1 MGKLE
6 EGRWGRQVRK
16 FSTSGS
22 GRQRWRVQGP
32 TPLGHGTLR
41 SLDATGERATP
52 WSTGAAG
59 GGLHCR
65 LSGPAPGDLPAPTDR
80 VTFNHK
86 PSVAP
91 MSPKAGQLSSL
102 GGSVDFPLGEEAA
115 AKGAESQSRG
125 RCRAW
130 TRRQSWKQ
138 QPVLKSDC
146 LFCSISLASL
156 AQNHGKF

>member
-22 GRQRWRVQGP
+22 GRQRWSVHGP
-32 TPLGHGTLR
+32 TPLGHCTLR
-41 SLDATGERATP
+41 LLDATGERATP

-65 LSGPAPGDLPAPTDR
+65 LSGPVPGDLPAPTDR

-91 MSPKAGQLSSL
+91 MSLKAGSGQSSALWVALLTSHWETKLLGRVQRVRVGDDAGPGLGDRAGSSSL
-102 GGSVDFPLGEEAA
+102 
-115 AKGAESQSRG
+115 
-125 RCRAW
+125 C
-130 TRRQSWKQ
+130 
-138 QPVLKSDC
+138 
-146 LFCSISLASL
+146 
-156 AQNHGKF
+156 